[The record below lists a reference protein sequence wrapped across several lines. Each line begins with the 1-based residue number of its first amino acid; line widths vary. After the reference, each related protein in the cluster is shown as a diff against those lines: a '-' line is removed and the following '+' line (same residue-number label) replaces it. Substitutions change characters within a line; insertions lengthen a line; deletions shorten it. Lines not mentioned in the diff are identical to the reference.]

1 MTKRNYSIIVVTLN
15 NAKGL
20 ECTLESIQQLDY
32 AQKEV
37 IVIDGASHDNTADVV
52 AKNKDII
59 TTYISEKD
67 SGIYN
72 AMNKGLKL
80 ASGD

>member
-37 IVIDGASHDNTADVV
+37 IVIDGAPSR
-52 AKNKDII
+52 
-59 TTYISEKD
+59 
-67 SGIYN
+67 
-72 AMNKGLKL
+72 
-80 ASGD
+80 